1 MKILFFKS
9 LLTRCCFDFCR
20 SKICCE
26 DIYLATQHLNRKVD
40 KNIGEEGRR
49 QRRCRIALCSLSAY
63 DIRERIS
70 EMQKIRALGTSDVTR
85 D

>member
-1 MKILFFKS
+1 MKILFFDS
-9 LLTRCCFDFCR
+9 LLTCCCFDAEGKFAAR
-20 SKICCE
+20 
-26 DIYLATQHLNRKVD
+26 IYLATQHLNRKVD